1 MAFSVGYWS
10 IPTVRNRIRA
20 PNTPWRPHVC
30 YSACVRSRLFLVF
43 ALLAAAAYPQSAP
56 TYRIGAGSPDGIG
69 KFYYQREIAQI
80 MGFEGAAW
88 LERPDRDSEERPDL
102 LLAALA
108 LRRGMDVAD
117 IGAGSG
123 YLSKRMAP
131 LIAPGKVYAVDVQ
144 PQMVALLRELSA
156 QAQAHNVVPVLGS
169 ADKVNLQK
177 DSIDLAVM
185 VDTYHELSQPYEI
198 MRSLIASLK
207 RGGRLVF
214 VEYRGE
220 DARVAI
226 KPLHK
231 MTVAQIR
238 LEMSQ
243 FPVMFER
250 SDERLPIQ
258 HIVVFTKTDNIK

>member
-1 MAFSVGYWS
+1 M
-10 IPTVRNRIRA
+10 
-20 PNTPWRPHVC
+20 
-30 YSACVRSRLFLVF
+30 
-43 ALLAAAAYPQSAP
+43 QSARVKSTLFP
-56 TYRIGAGSPDGIG
+56 LLLLMAAMAHPQPAPPYRIGPASADGIG
-69 KFYYQREIAQI
+69 KFYYQREIAHV

-88 LERPDRDSEERPDL
+88 LERPDRDAEERPDL
-102 LLAALA
+102 LLAALP
-108 LRRGMDVAD
+108 LQPGMNVAD

-144 PQMVALLRELSA
+144 PQMVELLEQVAA
-156 QAQAHNVVPVLGS
+156 QVQTRNVVAVLGS
-169 ADKVNLQK
+169 ADQVKLQK

-198 MRSLIASLK
+198 IQSIIAALK

-238 LEMSQ
+238 LEMRQ
-243 FPVMFER
+243 FPLVFER

-258 HIVVFTKTDNIK
+258 HIVVFRKE

>member
-1 MAFSVGYWS
+1 MKSGLFSV
-10 IPTVRNRIRA
+10 
-20 PNTPWRPHVC
+20 
-30 YSACVRSRLFLVF
+30 
-43 ALLAAAAYPQSAP
+43 LLLMAAIAYPQPAP
-56 TYRIGAGSPDGIG
+56 PYRMGPASPDGIG
-69 KFYYQREIAQI
+69 KFYFQREIAQI

-88 LERPDRDSEERPDL
+88 LERPGRDAEERPDL
-102 LLAALA
+102 LLAALP
-108 LRRGMDVAD
+108 LQRGMNVAD

-131 LIAPGKVYAVDVQ
+131 LIAPGRVYAIDVQ
-144 PQMVALLRELSA
+144 PQMVELLKGMSA
-156 QAQAHNVVPVLGS
+156 QAHTHNVVAVLGS
-169 ADKVNLQK
+169 ADKVNLEN

-198 MRSLIASLK
+198 MQSVIASLK

-220 DARVAI
+220 NARVAI

-238 LEMSQ
+238 LEMRQ
-243 FPVMFER
+243 FPLMFER

-258 HIVVFTKTDNIK
+258 HIVIFAKN

>member
-1 MAFSVGYWS
+1 MSRVFHGGCVKSCLLPVFVLMAAVAHPQPASPY
-10 IPTVRNRIRA
+10 
-20 PNTPWRPHVC
+20 
-30 YSACVRSRLFLVF
+30 RSG
-43 ALLAAAAYPQSAP
+43 PP
-56 TYRIGAGSPDGIG
+56 SPDGIG
-69 KFYYQREIAQI
+69 KFYYQREIAHI

-88 LERPDRDSEERPDL
+88 LERPDREAEERPDL
-102 LLAALA
+102 LLAALP
-108 LRRGMDVAD
+108 LQPGMNVAD

-131 LIAPGKVYAVDVQ
+131 LIAPGRVFAVDVQ
-144 PQMVALLRELSA
+144 PKMVELLEQISA
-156 QAQAHNVVPVLGS
+156 QAQTHNVVAVLGS
-169 ADKVNLQK
+169 VDSVNLQK

-198 MRSLIASLK
+198 MQSVIASLK

-231 MTVAQIR
+231 MTLAQIR
-238 LEMSQ
+238 LEMRQ
-243 FPVMFER
+243 FPLMLER

-258 HIVVFTKTDNIK
+258 HIVIFTRN

>member
-1 MAFSVGYWS
+1 MK
-10 IPTVRNRIRA
+10 
-20 PNTPWRPHVC
+20 
-30 YSACVRSRLFLVF
+30 SRLFPVLV
-43 ALLAAAAYPQSAP
+43 LMAAIAHPQAASH
-56 TYRIGAGSPDGIG
+56 YRMGPASPDGIG

-88 LERPDRDSEERPDL
+88 LERPDRDGEERPDL
-102 LLAALA
+102 LLAALP
-108 LRRGMDVAD
+108 LRRGMNVAD

-131 LIAPGKVYAVDVQ
+131 LIAPGRVYAVDVQ
-144 PQMVALLRELSA
+144 PQMVELLKEMSA
-156 QAQAHNVVPVLGS
+156 QAQTRNVVAVLGA
-169 ADKVNLQK
+169 ADSVNLQK

-185 VDTYHELSQPYEI
+185 VDTYHELSQPFEI
-198 MRSLIASLK
+198 MQSVIASLR

-238 LEMSQ
+238 LEMRQ
-243 FPVMFER
+243 FPLMFER

-258 HIVVFTKTDNIK
+258 HIVVFAKN

>member
-1 MAFSVGYWS
+1 VKFRLFSVLVLMAVMAHTQPASPYRMG
-10 IPTVRNRIRA
+10 P
-20 PNTPWRPHVC
+20 P
-30 YSACVRSRLFLVF
+30 SA
-43 ALLAAAAYPQSAP
+43 
-56 TYRIGAGSPDGIG
+56 DGIG

-88 LERPDRDSEERPDL
+88 LERPDRDAEERPDL
-102 LLAALA
+102 LLAALP
-108 LRRGMDVAD
+108 LQRGMNVAD

-131 LIAPGKVYAVDVQ
+131 LIAPGRVYAVDVQ
-144 PQMVALLRELSA
+144 PQMVELLKQMSA
-156 QAQAHNVVPVLGS
+156 QAQTRNVVAVLGS

-198 MRSLIASLK
+198 MQSVIASLK

-238 LEMSQ
+238 VEMRQ
-243 FPVMFER
+243 FPLMFER

-258 HIVVFTKTDNIK
+258 HIILFVKTD